1 MKNHKN
7 ISTGGSGISF
17 SRADAAALALFD
29 ESTKQCHMQCGRH
42 SNDPRTWK
50 ECLFL
55 CTDCSVEARP
65 LAAGNSKAEAWVSV
79 TRELDEADA
88 KLWVEVAR
96 QMAVL
101 WEPLGPVG
109 NGRLRAHRFTGT
121 ADKLF
126 DFAQMIVVTERD
138 LLFVRRGGHS

>member
-1 MKNHKN
+1 MKKCKN
-7 ISTGGSGISF
+7 KPIDEAPIAF
-17 SRADAAALALFD
+17 PRADPAALAQFD
-29 ESTKQCHMQCGRH
+29 ERTKQCHMQCGRH
-42 SNDPRTWK
+42 SLDPRTWK

-55 CTDCSVEARP
+55 CTDCSVEVRP
-65 LAAGNSKAEAWVSV
+65 LAAENSKAEAWVSV
-79 TRELDEADA
+79 TRDLDEAEA

-138 LLFVRRGGHS
+138 LLYVRRGGHS

>member
-7 ISTGGSGISF
+7 LPINGTGISF
-17 SRADAAALALFD
+17 PRADPAALAQFD
-29 ESTKQCHMQCGRH
+29 ERTKHCHMQCGQH

-55 CTDCSVEARP
+55 CTDCSVEPRP
-65 LAAGNSKAEAWVSV
+65 LAAEISKPESWVSV
-79 TRELDEADA
+79 TRELDEVDS

-109 NGRLRAHRFTGT
+109 NGRLRAHRFSGT

-126 DFAQMIVVTERD
+126 DFAQVIVTTERD

>member
-1 MKNHKN
+1 MKKCKN
-7 ISTGGSGISF
+7 KPIDEAPIAF
-17 SRADAAALALFD
+17 PRADPAALAEFD
-29 ESTKQCHMQCGRH
+29 EATKCCHMQCGPH
-42 SNDPRTWK
+42 ALDPRSRK
-50 ECLFL
+50 ERLFL
-55 CTDCSVEARP
+55 CTDCCVEARP
-65 LAAGNSKAEAWVSV
+65 LVATKDEAWVSV
-79 TRELDEADA
+79 TRDLDEADA

-126 DFAQMIVVTERD
+126 DFAQVIVTTERD
-138 LLFVRRGGHS
+138 LLFVRGGGHS

>member
-7 ISTGGSGISF
+7 KSADEAPISF
-17 SRADAAALALFD
+17 PRADPAALAQFD
-29 ESTKQCHMQCGRH
+29 ERTKNCHMQCGPH
-42 SNDPRTWK
+42 ALDPRSRK
-50 ECLFL
+50 ERLFL
-55 CTDCSVEARP
+55 CIDCCVEPRLLEAET
-65 LAAGNSKAEAWVSV
+65 SKAEAWVSV
-79 TRELDEADA
+79 TRELDEADS

-126 DFAQMIVVTERD
+126 DFAQVIVTTERD
-138 LLFVRRGGHS
+138 LLYVRREGHS